1 MGAVSQGGI
10 HTNASGVPKWRRDSG
25 AGAFQSRPRRSDWLV
40 FSRSQVFL
48 LPPAGEG
55 TEGRQLQCDRQIKV
69 PRLSFSRLREKVARS
84 AG

>member
-25 AGAFQSRPRRSDWLV
+25 AGAFRSRPRRSDWLV

-55 TEGRQLQCDRQIKV
+55 GAQRRTR
-69 PRLSFSRLREKVARS
+69 
-84 AG
+84 